1 MSDTRLRLLIHGAS
15 GRMGRSLLALLAD
28 HPALHLVAA
37 VANAPRADMGALS
50 VLRPAQI
57 AQAPDF
63 DVAVDFSAPS
73 ALPALAEACVRRGAG
88 LVSGTTGLDAPAEAA
103 LEAASMHVPVL
114 WAANF
119 SLGVALLAALARQ
132 AAAALPDWDCEIIEV
147 HHRRKQD
154 APSGTALRLGEAVA
168 EGRGQRLAEQA
179 RHGREG
185 AQAPRLQGE
194 IGFHA
199 VRGGDVVGDHQL
211 LFAGDAEVVELSHRA
226 LSREVFAGGALRAAA
241 WVAGRSPGR
250 YRIEDVLGLQG
261 SL

>member
-1 MSDTRLRLLIHGAS
+1 MSDPRVRLLIHGAS
-15 GRMGRSLLALLAD
+15 GRMGRSLLALLAE
-28 HPALHLVAA
+28 HSALHLVAA

-63 DVAVDFSAPS
+63 DVAVDFSAAA
-73 ALPALAEACVRRGAG
+73 ALPALAEACARRGAA
-88 LVSGTTGLDAPAEAA
+88 LVSGTTGLDAAAEAA
-103 LEAASMHVPVL
+103 LARAAERVPVL

-147 HHRRKQD
+147 HHRRKLD

-168 EGRGQRLAEQA
+168 GGREHCLADQA

-185 AQAPRLQGE
+185 PHVPRQRGE

-211 LFAGDAEVVELSHRA
+211 LFAGEAEVVELSHRA
-226 LSREVFAGGALRAAA
+226 LSRDVFAGGALRAAA
-241 WVAGRSPGR
+241 WLVRRAPGR
-250 YRIEDVLGLQG
+250 YRIEDVLGL
-261 SL
+261 